1 MQWFALT
8 ILVQASLL
16 ISGVFAAF
24 GLTESGNIYT
34 VDTDAG
40 LVFKGI
46 YLRSMKPSEWSYG
59 VDFQLTKLMETS
71 SQWSIMASRFGMM
84 IVSSYYM
91 AQYRFSIGSRS
102 GRQAQSNRLWHRCI
116 LQLDPNRS

>member
-1 MQWFALT
+1 MQWFGLT

-46 YLRSMKPSEWSYG
+46 SGPQMMPLEFGLM
-59 VDFQLTKLMETS
+59 VLT
-71 SQWSIMASRFGMM
+71 
-84 IVSSYYM
+84 
-91 AQYRFSIGSRS
+91 FS
-102 GRQAQSNRLWHRCI
+102 
-116 LQLDPNRS
+116 